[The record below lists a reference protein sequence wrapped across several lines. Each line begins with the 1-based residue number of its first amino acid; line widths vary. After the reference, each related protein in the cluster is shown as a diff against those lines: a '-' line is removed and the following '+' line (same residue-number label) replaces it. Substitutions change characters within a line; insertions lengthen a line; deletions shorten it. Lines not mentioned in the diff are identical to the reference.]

1 MILTEQTFRF
11 FSFPFFFFWLVVSV
25 GGIPELIRSSESIR
39 IEILV
44 VRRNGRREGEVGTKL
59 EARERGLMEEGWYR
73 SYTYAYTVCT
83 WPGRVGEGW
92 DLTGTI
98 NTCHASHTYARSSIF
113 SHSRV
118 VVHAHIGERPRRY
131 AHAAVHIST

>member
-1 MILTEQTFRF
+1 MILAEQNVTIFLL
-11 FSFPFFFFWLVVSV
+11 SFLFLARSWVLL
-25 GGIPELIRSSESIR
+25 ELIRTWSESIR
-39 IEILV
+39 IGILS

-59 EARERGLMEEGWYR
+59 EACERGLMEEGWYR

-113 SHSRV
+113 SHLRV